1 MGIDSNVKIHPKSGV
16 FRRVLIIYAQT
27 SVVSVFLRFAGRVSA
42 YIAFR
47 PWVFATGILLSTPL
61 VLV

>member
-1 MGIDSNVKIHPKSGV
+1 MGIDSNVEIDRKLDFS
-16 FRRVLIIYAQT
+16 RRIPIIYTQT

-47 PWVFATGILLSTPL
+47 PWVFAILLSTPW